1 MKKITETAGLS
12 RAEWSKLID
21 NWIFNEKDRAILK
34 RRLLDEVKIEKLAEE
49 FNLSVDG
56 IKRIIRKHK
65 PTLENHIKDK
75 GA

>member
-1 MKKITETAGLS
+1 MKITEASGLS

-21 NWIFNEKDRAILK
+21 SWIFNEKRRAILK

-65 PTLENHIKDK
+65 PTLESHIKDK
-75 GA
+75 NA

>member
-1 MKKITETAGLS
+1 MKITEASKLS

-21 NWIFNEKDRAILK
+21 NWIFNEKHRAILK
-34 RRLLDEVKIEKLAEE
+34 RRLLDEVKIEQLAEE

-65 PTLENHIKDK
+65 PTLESHIKDK
-75 GA
+75 SA

>member
-1 MKKITETAGLS
+1 MKITEASGLS
-12 RAEWSKLID
+12 RTEWNKLID

-56 IKRIIRKHK
+56 IKRIIRKHR
-65 PTLENHIKDK
+65 PTLESHIKDK
-75 GA
+75 NA